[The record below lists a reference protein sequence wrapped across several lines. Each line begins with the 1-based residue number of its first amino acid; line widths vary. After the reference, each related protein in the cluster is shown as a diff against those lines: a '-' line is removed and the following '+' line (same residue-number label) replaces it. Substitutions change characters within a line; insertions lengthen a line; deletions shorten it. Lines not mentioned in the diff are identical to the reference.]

1 MRRDMCP
8 NLGVG
13 QKLTTTNSKIKL
25 SCKGQKVAKLVYY
38 FGVKS

>member
-1 MRRDMCP
+1 MCP

-13 QKLTTTNSKIKL
+13 QKLTSTDSKIRL
-25 SCKGQKVAKLVYY
+25 SCKEQKVAKLVYY